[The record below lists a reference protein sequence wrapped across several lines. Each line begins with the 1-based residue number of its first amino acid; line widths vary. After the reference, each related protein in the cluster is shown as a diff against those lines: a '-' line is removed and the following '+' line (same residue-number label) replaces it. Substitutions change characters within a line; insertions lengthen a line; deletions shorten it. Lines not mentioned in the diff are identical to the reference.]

1 MTNLANIERE
11 YRTLLKVV
19 LYSLDSRFI
28 FEYRT
33 DYIQPWCRFKI
44 FILAVHFRVIL
55 VNFWVNL
62 NHLGHFW
69 EKKVLTKIFIFW
81 SFLIIL
87 CHFWWFFGECSLF
100 EYFSGNFEEKKFS
113 PKFSFWGVIYE
124 NLGVLVIFWWF
135 FILALHLTI
144 LGSFWWIFGWIWT
157 I

>member
-44 FILAVHFRVIL
+44 FILAVHLTIL
-55 VNFWVNL
+55 GSFWWIF
-62 NHLGHFW
+62 GWIWTIKDIF

-87 CHFWWFFGECSLF
+87 GHFWWFFWWIFTFNLLF
-100 EYFSGNFEEKKFS
+100 RQFWRKKFS
-113 PKFSFWGVIYE
+113 PKFSFWGSFLKI
-124 NLGVLVIFWWF
+124 LGVLVIFWWF
-135 FILALHLTI
+135 FC
-144 LGSFWWIFGWIWT
+144 
-157 I
+157 